1 LGAVFKNFRAIMQ
14 STNEAPER
22 VNFCGNWRH
31 WVSNSHI

>member
-1 LGAVFKNFRAIMQ
+1 MQ